1 MLNYINKPLTLGEHK
16 NKQMTYL
23 KEWAI
28 DPFDIVWK
36 NFFDANSNYNTI
48 QHKINYP
55 VDIYETETGLRFELA
70 AVGLEKVDLNIQ
82 VDGDTLRINHEN
94 QLEDSER
101 VYLQRG
107 IARRSFDLAWK
118 VASKYDLAQLEAR
131 LSKGLLTI
139 DIPYSESK
147 APKKISIK

>member
-1 MLNYINKPLTLGEHK
+1 MT
-16 NKQMTYL
+16 TYL

-36 NFFDANSNYNTI
+36 NFFDGQSNYNTL
-48 QHKINYP
+48 QQKINYP
-55 VDIYETETGLRFELA
+55 VDIYETDNGLCFELA
-70 AVGLEKVDLNIQ
+70 VVGLDREDLEIL
-82 VDGDTLRINHEN
+82 VEGDTLRVTHDGK
-94 QLEDSER
+94 QDQER
-101 VYLQRG
+101 NYIARG

-118 VASKYDLAQLEAR
+118 VASKFE
-131 LSKGLLTI
+131 LSKLTANMDKGLLII

>member
-1 MLNYINKPLTLGEHK
+1 
-16 NKQMTYL
+16 MTTFL
-23 KEWAI
+23 KEWTM

-36 NFFDANSNYNTI
+36 NFMSSNSNYNTI
-48 QHKINYP
+48 QQKINYP
-55 VDIYETETGLRFELA
+55 VDIYETETGLCFELA
-70 AVGLEKVDLNIQ
+70 AVGLEKIDLNIQ
-82 VDGDTLRINHEN
+82 VEGDTLRIQHEN

-118 VASKYDLAQLEAR
+118 VASKYDLSQLVAR
-131 LSKGLLTI
+131 LNKGLLTI
-139 DIPYSESK
+139 DIPYSEEK